1 MTYFLIIPYHTCSP
15 LSLVLYT
22 CGYIDSAQVV
32 DLGIERLPFAAD
44 ALNVVLREL
53 RINST
58 EANCKTLVVC
68 DGVNSLFSTSTLL
81 NKDHTTMM
89 KGPYGK
95 RRTGQHPRTQTPEA
109 KEWMRNLAT
118 VDECSVLKNI
128 KKMLRNDYSGSA
140 VVTSVDT
147 AAIMRPKLNWNRW
160 WANLEKEM
168 KPDTDSHLPFSL
180 LGEEGWRTM
189 DPFLPIE
196 VLPYSEVELDSAISY
211 YRERG
216 WLGEHCQTAAARQE
230 IHFLTGRVPHDFF
243 RFSSSF

>member
-1 MTYFLIIPYHTCSP
+1 M
-15 LSLVLYT
+15 
-22 CGYIDSAQVV
+22 

-44 ALNVVLREL
+44 AMNVVLREL

-68 DGVNSLFSTSTLL
+68 DGVNSLFSSYTLL

-95 RRTGQHPRTQTPEA
+95 RRIGQHPRIQTPEA

-128 KKMLRNDYSGSA
+128 KKMLRNDYSGAA

-147 AAIMRPKLNWNRW
+147 AAIMRPQLGRHRW

-196 VLPYSEVELDSAISY
+196 VLPYSEAELDSAISY

-216 WLGEHCQTAAARQE
+216 WLGEHCETPAARQE
-230 IHFLTGRVPHDFF
+230 IHFLTGRVPADFF